1 MSAKEL
7 QKYLL
12 HFLFGHWPILFKT
25 HVPGESYFTET
36 IYKQCYVSILIKN
49 TMVAEIP
56 SWSIRKSKFQLIHL
70 VEDHNSQ
77 GNENNYSEM
86 TVLMYLAKDFL
97 NEENKQ

>member
-1 MSAKEL
+1 MSTKVL

-12 HFLFGHWPILFKT
+12 DFLFGHWPTFFKV

-36 IYKQCYVSILIKN
+36 TCKQCYLSILIKN

-56 SWSIRKSKFQLIHL
+56 SWSIRKSKFQLIPSN
-70 VEDHNSQ
+70 EDQNSQ